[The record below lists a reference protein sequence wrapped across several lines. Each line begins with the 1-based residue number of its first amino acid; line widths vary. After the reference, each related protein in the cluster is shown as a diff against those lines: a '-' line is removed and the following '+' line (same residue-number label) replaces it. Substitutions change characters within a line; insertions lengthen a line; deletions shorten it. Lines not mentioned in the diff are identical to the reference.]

1 MAKITSEMQP
11 LSQVLV
17 RSSNQFLIP
26 DFQRAFVWTDEEAN
40 NLINDFLE
48 DTDNLSVDINL
59 LPGYLLGNI
68 VLINNEDENTVD
80 VVDGQQRLTT
90 LTLLFKAIFITLETL
105 QQNDTQNAHNWY
117 RVMADIDKA
126 FQFLD
131 NNDAFKGLR
140 ILHNPSLG
148 FGDTYKSIITDKSIS
163 TTKSLNESDENL
175 NLVFDTLCER
185 VNEIRQLGDI
195 EFKKF
200 IKYIQ
205 DKVMLIVTTAD
216 SKQKA
221 FQLFEVLNN
230 RGRSLEPMDLLKS
243 NFMKILYSDNAV
255 TDTKKSEF
263 NNNWN
268 YFINILSKQKIQ
280 TSSFTKHFILGT
292 YGKNV
297 KQDELFTFFDT
308 KKLTSNEILHLSEL
322 LKESATIYS
331 SIIKNTT
338 TNEFVSDS
346 KNSFIL
352 FTLLKLKQMLSLLI
366 PFYNS
371 SDDLKEKILEL
382 AVKYGA
388 SVLFSFTQTNQ
399 IEKELEIALSK
410 ALKEKTNSRKYDIIQ
425 DHLKNRIS
433 DNLKQLKAVLP
444 TKSFASAAGNA
455 NQKASLLLRFIELY
469 FNDNVIILAPPRKIE
484 LEHIMPRAADAQRYQ
499 FASDK
504 DKADYTNR
512 IGNLTLLDKYANI
525 AAQDKDFID
534 KSIYYEQSDYKVTS
548 SIVKAITTAVNSGI
562 DAQRIQLQAKYQPQ
576 YIVQNLWLEKNITER
591 SKNIAILL
599 EKALEI

>member
-140 ILHNPSLG
+140 ILHNSSLG
-148 FGDTYKSIITDKSIS
+148 FGDTYKSIITDQPIS

-243 NFMKILYSDNAV
+243 NFMKILYSDSSV

-268 YFINILSKQKIQ
+268 HFINILSKQKIQ

-338 TNEFVSDS
+338 TNKFVSNS

-371 SDDLKEKILEL
+371 SDDLKEKILDL

-410 ALKEKTNSRKYDIIQ
+410 ALKEKTDSRKYDIIQ
-425 DHLKNRIS
+425 DHLKNRIAN
-433 DNLKQLKAVLP
+433 NLKQLKAVLP

-484 LEHIMPRAADAQRYQ
+484 LEHIMPRTADAQLYQ

-504 DKADYTNR
+504 DKAEYTNR
-512 IGNLTLLDKYANI
+512 IGNLTLLDKSANI
-525 AAQDKDFID
+525 AANNKDFVE

-548 SIVKAITTAVNSGI
+548 SIVKAITTAVNSGA
-562 DAQRIQLQAKYQPQ
+562 DAQRIQLQADYQPQ

-591 SKNIAILL
+591 SKNIAKLL
-599 EKALEI
+599 EAALKI

>member
-140 ILHNPSLG
+140 ILHNSSLG
-148 FGDTYKSIITDKSIS
+148 FGDTYKSIITDQRIS

-243 NFMKILYSDNAV
+243 NFMKILYSDSSV

-268 YFINILSKQKIQ
+268 HFINILSKQKIQ

-338 TNEFVSDS
+338 TNKFVSNS

-371 SDDLKEKILEL
+371 SDDLKEKILDL

-410 ALKEKTNSRKYDIIQ
+410 ALKEKTDSRKYDIIQ
-425 DHLKNRIS
+425 DHLKNRIAN
-433 DNLKQLKAVLP
+433 NLKQLKAVLP

-484 LEHIMPRAADAQRYQ
+484 LEHIMPRTADAQLYQ

-504 DKADYTNR
+504 DKAEYTNR
-512 IGNLTLLDKYANI
+512 IGNLTLLDKSANI
-525 AAQDKDFID
+525 AANNKDFVE

-548 SIVKAITTAVNSGI
+548 SIVKAITTAVNSGA
-562 DAQRIQLQAKYQPQ
+562 DAQRIQLQADYQPQ

-591 SKNIAILL
+591 SKNIAKLL
-599 EKALEI
+599 EAALKI

>member
-1 MAKITSEMQP
+1 
-11 LSQVLV
+11 
-17 RSSNQFLIP
+17 
-26 DFQRAFVWTDEEAN
+26 
-40 NLINDFLE
+40 
-48 DTDNLSVDINL
+48 
-59 LPGYLLGNI
+59 
-68 VLINNEDENTVD
+68 
-80 VVDGQQRLTT
+80 
-90 LTLLFKAIFITLETL
+90 
-105 QQNDTQNAHNWY
+105 
-117 RVMADIDKA
+117 MADIDKA

-148 FGDTYKSIITDKSIS
+148 FGDTYKSIITDQSIS
-163 TTKSLNESDENL
+163 ITKSLNESDENL

-243 NFMKILYSDNAV
+243 NFMKILYSDNSV

-268 YFINILSKQKIQ
+268 HFINILSKQKIQ

-338 TNEFVSDS
+338 TNKFVSDS

-371 SDDLKEKILEL
+371 SNDLKEKILDL

-410 ALKEKTNSRKYDIIQ
+410 ALKEKTDSRKYDIIQ
-425 DHLKNRIS
+425 DHLKNRIAN
-433 DNLKQLKAVLP
+433 NLKQLKAVLP

-469 FNDNVIILAPPRKIE
+469 FNDNVIIVAPPRKIE
-484 LEHIMPRAADAQRYQ
+484 LEHIMPRVADAQRYQ

-504 DKADYTNR
+504 DKAEYTNR
-512 IGNLTLLDKYANI
+512 IGNLTLLDKSANI
-525 AAQDKDFID
+525 AANNKDFVE

-548 SIVKAITTAVNSGI
+548 SIVKAITTAVNSGA

-576 YIVQNLWLEKNITER
+576 YIVQNLWLEKNIAER
-591 SKNIAILL
+591 SKNIASLL
-599 EKALEI
+599 E